1 MEPRVSSFDDAAYA
15 LGWVLANAYEDVG
28 EFGDAAK
35 VLRDKVVPNLG
46 TRKPTDK
53 VATYLELADLLLSDD
68 DHGKAEDYIQRA
80 SQLMHD
86 PEVKAK
92 PDLETHHM
100 SIRTKIQDCQRKF
113 EQAANGYIKLSWMAV
128 DEDEINRWNEM
139 NAALKGAMICAVLAK
154 AGTQRSRILATLY
167 KDERCRGLQEWSMLE
182 ASHLGKL
189 IGQSAKDAFEARL
202 EPHHAATDQNGFTT
216 LESAM
221 IYHNLQAAS
230 KIYVRRGFF

>member
-1 MEPRVSSFDDAAYA
+1 MPSVYSLDIDTIIDICEDTIEQVEPRVSSFDDAAYA

-92 PDLETHHM
+92 PDLET
-100 SIRTKIQDCQRKF
+100 
-113 EQAANGYIKLSWMAV
+113 
-128 DEDEINRWNEM
+128 
-139 NAALKGAMICAVLAK
+139 
-154 AGTQRSRILATLY
+154 
-167 KDERCRGLQEWSMLE
+167 
-182 ASHLGKL
+182 
-189 IGQSAKDAFEARL
+189 
-202 EPHHAATDQNGFTT
+202 
-216 LESAM
+216 
-221 IYHNLQAAS
+221 
-230 KIYVRRGFF
+230 